1 MAADERKLGVAREI
15 PPDDAYGKESQR
27 VNDRRATLGIEDHP
41 AEVLGRWGLAISGGG
56 IRSAT
61 FGLGVLQ
68 GLAALAPASARPRKS
83 ILWYFDYLSTVSG
96 GGYIGSF
103 FCSLFV
109 PGRLK
114 SDVTDPAQAAASA
127 YDVLKNEPPGRLRH
141 EVDPRKTTT
150 PGEVS
155 LAWLRDNGRY
165 LAPTGSGDMFYAAAL
180 AIRNWA
186 SLHYVIG
193 TVILAAFAFLAF
205 MRSGL
210 SWAWNEAALVEG
222 DLLIQSLDCLRI
234 SRSAQDLCDVA
245 SAKPCACEWSTL
257 IWWSVLLALP
267 VLFAIAVVIP
277 SGAAYWLGHPH
288 RGESASSPSRKL
300 TWAVVGSAIASAT
313 FGLMGW
319 LARAAE
325 WQAPSALFYVLSA
338 ITFIAVLIHVISAGP
353 PKTVTRQRVDM
364 TRLFSRA
371 LKVTLVLLV
380 ISVADT
386 LGQTVYRALSADG
399 LGNWKLASVPSLVA
413 AIVWLVRK
421 ATRYFDQKESRGWL
435 AKVPVE
441 WLAGVAGLVML
452 ACVALL
458 WQLLVQ
464 WIQWQGGPP
473 DPDQLNDPVRA
484 AGLLLLAS
492 VTLFLGWIT
501 GLFPGFI
508 NLSSLQWLYSARL
521 TRAYLGAS
529 NGARFDSNDE
539 RALSAA
545 EPHAKDELSHKE
557 YYAPAVCAPMH
568 LINVTMNL
576 TSDPVEQLVQR
587 DRKGK
592 PMAVG
597 PFGFSLDGRQYEF
610 ASFPKPWEHQMPMR
624 IGQWIGTSGAAV
636 TTGLGRSTSLGMSL
650 ALGLANVR
658 LGTWWESGAGHDES
672 KGFEYVGKM
681 LFKSQTFLGYEL
693 LAQFHGTRR
702 EWQYLSD
709 GGHFENSGV
718 YELLRP
724 ERRIR
729 LVVACD
735 NGCDPKYQFGELANL
750 IRLARIDHR
759 IEIEVRSDF
768 PAASPLA
775 SVFGAPEEF
784 NDESPEKCAVLLE
797 ARPVAKDG
805 TRQDV
810 STVIVLLK
818 PRLIPQA
825 SVDVHQYAIT
835 HEPFPQEPTAD
846 QFFDEAQWES
856 YRKLGR
862 TITQRVFGAET
873 GPALWAFLADT
884 YGIGS

>member
-1 MAADERKLGVAREI
+1 MAADEKKQRVAHEMAA
-15 PPDDAYGKESQR
+15 DDAFGKESQR

-68 GLAALAPASARPRKS
+68 GLAALQPASAKPRKS

-109 PGRLK
+109 PGRLR
-114 SDVTDPAQAAASA
+114 SGVTDPAQAAAGA

-141 EVDPRKTTT
+141 EVDPRKEGN
-150 PGEVS
+150 PGEIA

-193 TVILAAFAFLAF
+193 TVILAAFAFVAF
-205 MRSGL
+205 LRSGL
-210 SWAWNEAALVEG
+210 SWAWYEAAWIES
-222 DLLIQSLDCLRI
+222 DLLVNS
-234 SRSAQDLCDVA
+234 
-245 SAKPCACEWSTL
+245 STI
-257 IWWSVLLALP
+257 IWWSLLLALP
-267 VLFAIAVVIP
+267 ALFLIAVTLP
-277 SGAAYWLGHPH
+277 SGVAYWMGYPHP
-288 RGESASSPSRKL
+288 GESAASPSRKFN
-300 TWAVVGSAIASAT
+300 WAIAGGVAAMT
-313 FGLMGW
+313 AFGAMGAFAW
-319 LARAAE
+319 VHRWRGPAM
-325 WQAPSALFYVLSA
+325 LFFVIAA
-338 ITFIAVLIHVISAGP
+338 ITFIAGLIHVVSAGA
-353 PKTVTRQRVDM
+353 PKTVSRQRVDM
-364 TRLFSRA
+364 TRFFSWA

-380 ISVADT
+380 VSIADT
-386 LGQTVYRALSADG
+386 AGQTVYRALTAEG
-399 LGNWKLASVPSLVA
+399 PGNWKLISVPSLVA
-413 AIVWLVRK
+413 AIVWLIRK
-421 ATRYFDQKESRGWL
+421 ASRFFDQKESREWI

-441 WLAGVAGLVML
+441 WLAGAAGIVML
-452 ACVALL
+452 AGVALL

-464 WIQWQGGPP
+464 WIQWQGAPP
-473 DPDQLNDPVRA
+473 DPDALNDPARA

-492 VTLFLGWIT
+492 MTLFLGWIT
-501 GLFPGFI
+501 GQFPSFI
-508 NLSSLQWLYSARL
+508 NLSSLQWLYSSRL

-529 NGARFDSNDE
+529 NGARFEPKDE
-539 RALSAA
+539 KLLSAA
-545 EPHAKDELSHKE
+545 EPQASDDLSHKD
-557 YYAPAVCAPMH
+557 YYSPAVCAPLH
-568 LINVTMNL
+568 LINITMNL

-597 PFGFSLDGRQYEF
+597 PFGFSLDGRPYEF
-610 ASFPKPWEHQMPMR
+610 AEIRKPLEHQMPMR
-624 IGQWIGTSGAAV
+624 IGQWIGTSGAAF

-650 ALGLANVR
+650 AMGLANVR
-658 LGTWWESGAGHDES
+658 LGTWWESGAGRDES
-672 KGFEYVGKM
+672 KGFERLGKT

-709 GGHFENSGV
+709 GGHFENTGA

-724 ERRIR
+724 ERRIG

-735 NGCDPKYQFGELANL
+735 NGCDPKYQFGDLANL
-750 IRLARIDHR
+750 IRLARIDFR
-759 IEIEVRSDF
+759 IEIEVRSEF
-768 PAASPLA
+768 PAGSPLA
-775 SVFGAPEEF
+775 SVFGAPDEF
-784 NDESPEKCAVLLE
+784 TRENPDKCAVLLE

-805 TRQDV
+805 TRADV

-825 SVDVHQYAIT
+825 SVDVHEYALT
-835 HEPFPQEPTAD
+835 HEPFPQQPTAD

-856 YRKLGR
+856 YRKLGLA
-862 TITQRVFGAET
+862 ITQRVFGEET
-873 GPALWAFLADT
+873 GPALWEYLAET
-884 YGIGS
+884 YKING